1 MLAQVQDMSGK
12 TNRRGKKG
20 STSELDKVYENT

>member
-12 TNRRGKKG
+12 TNRREKKG
-20 STSELDKVYENT
+20 ATSELDKVYENT